1 MSGTAHLVRL
11 VAGALGRAVVASL
24 SLALLVGTGYGW
36 TVQRTLTDRV
46 VTSDVIGSRTAAPEP
61 EQPFTALLVGLD
73 SRTDAAGNPLPP
85 ELLAELR
92 AGTDEGQLHTDTIIL
107 LHVPGGPRARA
118 VAISIPRDSF
128 VTLADGSGPHK
139 INSAYGRATEDAKAA
154 LEEQGV
160 SGAELDRRSRDAG
173 RRALVATVEKFTRIP
188 VDHYAEINL
197 AGFVE
202 MTDAVGGVP
211 VCLRRPEREVR
222 SGVDL
227 PAGLQV
233 VGGSDALAFVR
244 QRRGLED
251 GDLDRIARQQAF
263 LAGMASR
270 MLSTGTLSDPA
281 AVRRLIDAVT
291 RHVVLD
297 RGWNLDR
304 LITQFGRMSGGDI
317 RFVTIPTGTPALDTP
332 VDGIAV
338 QVNPTQV
345 QAFVR
350 DTIRATDTVPEPDT
364 VTTAPATP
372 VPPTSP
378 TANSPEPPR
387 PPHRPPPSRP
397 QESPAWTD
405 RSDHVLN
412 LGRRPAARW
421 PRPRPGSR
429 PDPGPR
435 PPAAARRP
443 RSPRRRAPQPER
455 CTGRRRGPLPAT
467 AATGT

>member
-1 MSGTAHLVRL
+1 MTTTAHLARL
-11 VAGALGRAVVASL
+11 VAGALGRAVVASV
-24 SLALLVGTGYGW
+24 SLALLIGTGYGW
-36 TVQRTLTDRV
+36 FVQQRLTDRV
-46 VTSDVIGSRTAAPEP
+46 VTSDVIDARATAPEP
-61 EQPFTALLVGLD
+61 QQPFTALLVGLD
-73 SRTDAAGNPLPP
+73 SRTDAAGNPLPE

-92 AGTDEGQLHTDTIIL
+92 AGVDEGQLHTDTIIL

-139 INSAYGRATEDAKAA
+139 INSAYGRATEDAKDV

-173 RRALVATVEKFTRIP
+173 RRALVATVEKFTKLP
-188 VDHYAEINL
+188 VDHFAEINL

-202 MTDAVGGVP
+202 MTDAIGGVP

-227 PAGLQV
+227 PAGPQTL
-233 VGGSDALAFVR
+233 GGADALAFVR
-244 QRRGLED
+244 QRRGLEG

-263 LAGMASR
+263 LAGLASR
-270 MLSTGTLSDPA
+270 MLSTGTLSDPG

-304 LITQFGRMSGGDI
+304 LIAQFGRMSGGDI
-317 RFVTIPTGTPALDTP
+317 RFVTIPTGTPALETP

-350 DTIRATDTVPEPDT
+350 DTVAATNPASATATAVP
-364 VTTAPATP
+364 TTSG
-372 VPPTSP
+372 SP
-378 TANSPEPPR
+378 TATSSPSPTTSSAS
-387 PPHRPPPSRP
+387 PSTAP
-397 QESPAWTD
+397 TPIS
-405 RSDHVLN
+405 
-412 LGRRPAARW
+412 AA
-421 PRPRPGSR
+421 GVTCV
-429 PDPGPR
+429 D
-435 PPAAARRP
+435 
-443 RSPRRRAPQPER
+443 
-455 CTGRRRGPLPAT
+455 
-467 AATGT
+467 

>member
-24 SLALLVGTGYGW
+24 SLALLIGTGYGW

-46 VTSDVIGSRTAAPEP
+46 VTSDVIGSRTTAPEP

-73 SRTDAAGNPLPP
+73 SRTDATGNPLPP

-227 PAGLQV
+227 PSGLQV

-281 AVRRLIDAVT
+281 AVRRLVDAVT

-317 RFVTIPTGTPALDTP
+317 RFVTIPTGTPGARHPGRRDRRAGEPRARPGVRPRHDPRDRHRARARHRDHGTRHARP
-332 VDGIAV
+332 AERKPDGDLG
-338 QVNPTQV
+338 
-345 QAFVR
+345 R
-350 DTIRATDTVPEPDT
+350 EHPDR
-364 VTTAPATP
+364 VHHAD
-372 VPPTSP
+372 
-378 TANSPEPPR
+378 
-387 PPHRPPPSRP
+387 
-397 QESPAWTD
+397 D
-405 RSDHVLN
+405 RH
-412 LGRRPAARW
+412 LGRRSHLRRLSPLNPGRRTGRG
-421 PRPRPGSR
+421 PRPRPGSP

-435 PPAAARRP
+435 PPATARRP

-455 CTGRRRGPLPAT
+455 CTGRRREPLPAT
-467 AATGT
+467 AATDT

>member
-46 VTSDVIGSRTAAPEP
+46 VTSDVISTRTTAPEP

-338 QVNPTQV
+338 QVNPD
-345 QAFVR
+345 ARPGVR
-350 DTIRATDTVPEPDT
+350 PRHDPRDRHRARARHRDPGTGH
-364 VTTAPATP
+364 ARPADA
-372 VPPTSP
+372 SP
-378 TANSPEPPR
+378 TANSPEPASTTPTTAI
-387 PPHRPPPSRP
+387 S
-397 QESPAWTD
+397 
-405 RSDHVLN
+405 
-412 LGRRPAARW
+412 AA
-421 PRPRPGSR
+421 GVTCV
-429 PDPGPR
+429 D
-435 PPAAARRP
+435 
-443 RSPRRRAPQPER
+443 
-455 CTGRRRGPLPAT
+455 
-467 AATGT
+467 

>member
-1 MSGTAHLVRL
+1 MPHLVRL
-11 VAGALGRAVVASL
+11 VTGALGRAVIASL

-36 TVQRTLTDRV
+36 SVQHTLTGRV
-46 VTSDVIGSRTAAPEP
+46 VTSDVISSRTAAPEP

-73 SRTDAAGNPLPP
+73 SRTDAAGNPLPA

-92 AGTDEGQLHTDTIIL
+92 AGVDEGQLHTDTIIL

-139 INSAYGRATEDAKAA
+139 INSAYGRATDDAKAA

-160 SGAELDRRSRDAG
+160 SGPELDRRSRDAG
-173 RRALVATVEKFTRIP
+173 RRALVATVERFTRLP

-202 MTDAVGGVP
+202 MTDAIGGVP
-211 VCLRRPEREVR
+211 VCLKRPEREVR

-227 PAGLQV
+227 PAGPQTL
-233 VGGSDALAFVR
+233 GGADALAFVR

-263 LAGMASR
+263 LAGLASR
-270 MLSTGTLSDPA
+270 MLSTGTVSDPR

-297 RGWNLDR
+297 RGWDLDR
-304 LITQFGRMSGGDI
+304 LIAQFGRMSGGDI
-317 RFVTIPTGTPALDTP
+317 RFVTIPTGTPALETP
-332 VDGIAV
+332 ADGIAV

-350 DTIRATDTVPEPDT
+350 DTVAATNPAS
-364 VTTAPATP
+364 TTATTTPATSG
-372 VPPTSP
+372 PPIVTSSPSP
-378 TANSPEPPR
+378 TAS
-387 PPHRPPPSRP
+387 ST
-397 QESPAWTD
+397 SPATTTTPI
-405 RSDHVLN
+405 S
-412 LGRRPAARW
+412 AA
-421 PRPRPGSR
+421 GVTCV
-429 PDPGPR
+429 D
-435 PPAAARRP
+435 
-443 RSPRRRAPQPER
+443 
-455 CTGRRRGPLPAT
+455 
-467 AATGT
+467 